1 MFRSLNYN
9 IKIIMTIQVINQNLF
24 TESKRM
30 IKLILCTVFIHYKIL
45 RRSTFCSHFTHD
57 YKRTPT
63 KPNLMTKILFES
75 WHYREI

>member
-30 IKLILCTVFIHYKIL
+30 IKLILCTAFIHYKIL
-45 RRSTFCSHFTHD
+45 RRVHSV
-57 YKRTPT
+57 
-63 KPNLMTKILFES
+63 LILLTIIKG
-75 WHYREI
+75 HQQNPI